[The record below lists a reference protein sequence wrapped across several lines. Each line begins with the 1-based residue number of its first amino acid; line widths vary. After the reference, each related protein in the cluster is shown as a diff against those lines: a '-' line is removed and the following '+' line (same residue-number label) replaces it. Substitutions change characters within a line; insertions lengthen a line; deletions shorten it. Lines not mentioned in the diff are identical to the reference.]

1 MTMSALL
8 RVEMILTALLVVFV
22 IVRNVN
28 KGRLRIQY
36 SLLWLLVALG
46 MLIAA
51 FFPGVVFWLC
61 EITGIRTPT
70 NLIYLLGIVALLL
83 IAFRQTVTLSKQ
95 ADQITHLT
103 QIVSMERYLTEHK
116 EEAHDPDHPQP

>member
-1 MTMSALL
+1 MSTLL
-8 RVEMILTALLVVFV
+8 RVEMIVTALFVVFF

-51 FFPGVVFWLC
+51 FFPGIIFWLC
-61 EITGIRTPT
+61 SVTGIRTPT
-70 NLIYLLGIVALLL
+70 NLIFLLGIIALLL
-83 IAFRQTVTLSKQ
+83 IAFHQAVNLSKQ
-95 ADQITHLT
+95 ADRVTHLT
-103 QIVSMERYLTEHK
+103 QIVSIEKYLARQK
-116 EEAHDPDHPQP
+116 EEKHDKDPQ